1 MCLDFITLRSGL
13 FSIKKGT
20 VPKNCTFCLF
30 PIFVYTLY
38 CHKQIDNRDNHTDAK
53 HQ

>member
-1 MCLDFITLRSGL
+1 MCLDFYYTAIRLIFYQKRYS
-13 FSIKKGT
+13 
-20 VPKNCTFCLF
+20 PENCTFCLF